1 MSQSCVVGVGSVVRR
16 RARFV
21 VAEGLKVSEGRAR
34 LEGTLPEA
42 PASKVLTRNKHV
54 ITYIF
59 PVLAL
64 YPIKIYLLNV
74 LLLVG

>member
-1 MSQSCVVGVGSVVRR
+1 MRGG
-16 RARFV
+16 
-21 VAEGLKVSEGRAR
+21 